1 MKVLPLH
8 CKRLDLHV
16 AWRTRKMAL
25 QSSVGEGKT
34 GRFPFNSKF
43 RKFWLVHQMEQT
55 ISVWSDRNIRDQL
68 EGDALWLVPLSRSV
82 GPKCPFP
89 FDQIVFHGTALLYPA
104 YKNNNQTR
112 GGLGRVCATGMYSS
126 IGQVKFQKF
135 QTGIFVEWKVPIV
148 PPNTTLVLN
157 TFRVHFF
164 KSNMVF
170 FEGII
175 IHIWETAH
183 LPLP

>member
-1 MKVLPLH
+1 MNF
-8 CKRLDLHV
+8 D
-16 AWRTRKMAL
+16 
-25 QSSVGEGKT
+25 
-34 GRFPFNSKF
+34 
-43 RKFWLVHQMEQT
+43 
-55 ISVWSDRNIRDQL
+55 WSRYL
-68 EGDALWLVPLSRSV
+68 GRSV

-126 IGQVKFQKF
+126 IGQVEFPKF

-148 PPNTTLVLN
+148 PPNTTFVLN

-175 IHIWETAH
+175 IDNWETAH